1 MRLKGVIRDCMFD
14 EDSLSGP
21 FLDTEISGIAYDSR
35 KVVNNGLFVALKG
48 ENYDGNDFIMDAIDK
63 GARVVVFEG
72 NSMNSVRDLIIARD
86 VLLIKVKD
94 PRMALACLSNN
105 FYGRPSEILNVVG
118 VTGTNGKTTTTHLIR
133 TILETWGE
141 ATGLIGTISYS
152 FKGHDY
158 PALHTTPEAVEFQS
172 LLKDMLDSGCSYVVT
187 EVSSHSLK
195 QRRVDYTRFST
206 AVFTNLTRDHLDF
219 HRTMEDYYLS
229 KRRLFTDLLIDY
241 GTAVINIDDEWGKR
255 LFSELSSLRPDL
267 RIITYGI
274 KADATVNPVM
284 IDGLNADG
292 LRLKIGLKTI
302 PNYPF
307 TSSPLQPLHI
317 DSPLI
322 GIPNI
327 YNVLSAVSVAVG
339 LKIPEEIIIKGLR
352 KDTVVRGRFEKV
364 EAGQDFLCIIDYAHT
379 PDALERLILTAREII
394 SKGRVITVFGCGGNR
409 DKGKRP
415 LMGRIAT
422 ELSDY
427 VIITSDNP
435 RNEDPADI
443 ISDIISGVI
452 KNNYEIVP
460 ERADAIERA
469 VLMAESGDILL
480 IAGKGHE
487 DYQEIKGKRERF
499 SDRDVCINA
508 ISGVKGVRV

>member
-1 MRLKGVIRDCMFD
+1 MMRLRDLMRDCMSA
-14 EDSLSGP
+14 EETPGEYL
-21 FLDTEISGIAYDSR
+21 LDIDITAITYDSR
-35 KVVNNGLFVALKG
+35 RVVNNSLFVAIKG
-48 ENYDGNDFIMDAIDK
+48 ENHDGNDFIMDAIDK
-63 GARVVVFEG
+63 GARVVFFEG
-72 NSMNSVRDLIIARD
+72 EAANIDMELIKKRNI
-86 VLLIKVKD
+86 LMIKVKD
-94 PRMALACLSNN
+94 ARTALACLSNN
-105 FYGRPSEILNVVG
+105 FYGRPSERLNIIG

-133 TILETWGE
+133 TILETWGK

-152 FKGHDY
+152 FKGNDY
-158 PALHTTPEAVEFQS
+158 PAIHTTPEAVGFQS
-172 LLKDMLDSGCSYVVT
+172 LLKDMLDSGCSHVIT

-195 QRRVDYTRFST
+195 QRRVDYTKFSI

-219 HRTMEDYYLS
+219 HGTLEDYYLS
-229 KRRLFTDLLIDY
+229 KRRLFTDLLIDK
-241 GTAVINIDDEWGKR
+241 GIAVINIDDEWGRR
-255 LFSELSSLRPDL
+255 LFSELSGLRPDL
-267 RIITYGI
+267 RVITYGI
-274 KADATVNPVM
+274 KSDATITPIM
-284 IDGLNADG
+284 IEKSKEGSS
-292 LRLKIGLKTI
+292 LKVRIQPSAL
-302 PNYPF
+302 
-307 TSSPLQPLHI
+307 SLQPILQI

-327 YNVLSAVSVAVG
+327 YNILSAVSVA
-339 LKIPEEIIIKGLR
+339 LSLNIPEEIIMEGLR

-415 LMGRIAT
+415 IMGRIAT
-422 ELSDY
+422 GLSDY

-435 RNEDPADI
+435 RNEDPGAI

-452 KNNYEIVP
+452 RNNYEIIPDRV
-460 ERADAIERA
+460 DAIGRA
-469 VLMAESGDILL
+469 ITMAESGDILL

-499 SDRDVCINA
+499 SDREVCINV
-508 ISGVKGVRV
+508 ISDVKGIKV

>member
-1 MRLKGVIRDCMFD
+1 MKLKDVIRDCMFD
-14 EDSLSGP
+14 DTLSGP
-21 FLDTEISGIAYDSR
+21 FLDIETGGITYDSR

-72 NSMNSVRDLIIARD
+72 NTMNHLKDLITAKN
-86 VLLIKVKD
+86 VSLIKVKD
-94 PRMALACLSNN
+94 ARMALACLSNN
-105 FYGRPSEILNVVG
+105 FYGRPSESLNVVG

-152 FKGHDY
+152 FKGRDY
-158 PALHTTPEAVEFQS
+158 PAVHTTPEAVEFQS
-172 LLKDMLDSGCSYVVT
+172 LLRDMLVSGCSYVVT

-219 HRTMEDYYLS
+219 HGTMEDYYLS
-229 KRRLFTDLLIDY
+229 KRRLFTDLLIDH

-255 LFSELSSLRPDL
+255 LFSELSGLRPDL

-274 KADATVNPVM
+274 KANAMVTPIM
-284 IDGLNADG
+284 IEKSKEGSS
-292 LRLKIGLKTI
+292 LKVRVQPPSFI
-302 PNYPF
+302 
-307 TSSPLQPLHI
+307 LQPILQI

-327 YNVLSAVSVAVG
+327 YNILSAVSVAVG
-339 LKIPEEIIIKGLR
+339 LKIPEEITIEGLR

-415 LMGRIAT
+415 IMGRIAT

-443 ISDIISGVI
+443 ISDIISGVVR
-452 KNNYEIVP
+452 NNYEIVP

-469 VLMAESGDILL
+469 VMMAGSGDILL

-508 ISGVKGVRV
+508 ISDVKGVRV